1 MKKLALTVLLCLTV
15 ASPALAGGR
24 DRYDRGQ
31 SGRYDTYGS
40 HDYPAEH
47 RRHDRGDRVPG
58 ILAAVM
64 GGVIL
69 GALAARSS
77 QASENAYESR
87 YAPRCYD
94 RKVTEQTLSGRYV
107 TYVEQVCE

>member
-1 MKKLALTVLLCLTV
+1 MKKAAFTILLCL
-15 ASPALAGGR
+15 AISSPALAGGR
-24 DRYDRGQ
+24 DRYDRQ
-31 SGRYDTYGS
+31 DGRYNTHGRN
-40 HDYPAEH
+40 DYPAEH
-47 RRHDRGDRVPG
+47 RRHDRADRVPG

-69 GALAARSS
+69 GAIVAQNSRTPEHG
-77 QASENAYESR
+77 QESR
-87 YAPRCYD
+87 YSSRCYD